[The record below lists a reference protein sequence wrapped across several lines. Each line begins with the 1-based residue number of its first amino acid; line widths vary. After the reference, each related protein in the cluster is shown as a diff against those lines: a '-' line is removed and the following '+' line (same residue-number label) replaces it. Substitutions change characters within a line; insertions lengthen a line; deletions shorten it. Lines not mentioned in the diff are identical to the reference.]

1 MGKRCLHFF
10 LAFHDRILLILAGN
24 DNIHE
29 SLDEFEIRPDP
40 TAGFH
45 GNRWCYD
52 EKTVSPLFLSCFS
65 SVPFHTCRLR
75 LHA

>member
-10 LAFHDRILLILAGN
+10 SAFLDRILFILAGN

-29 SLDEFEIRPDP
+29 SLDEFEIWPDP

-45 GNRWCYD
+45 GNIYGYD
-52 EKTVSPLFLSCFS
+52 EKRTVSPLFLGCFS
-65 SVPFHTCRLR
+65 SVPLYNCR
-75 LHA
+75 

>member
-1 MGKRCLHFF
+1 M
-10 LAFHDRILLILAGN
+10 LAVT

-45 GNRWCYD
+45 GNRYGYD
-52 EKTVSPLFLSCFS
+52 GKKTVSPLFLGCFS
-65 SVPFHTCRLR
+65 SVPFHTCR
-75 LHA
+75 

>member
-10 LAFHDRILLILAGN
+10 SAFLDRILVILTGN

-40 TAGFH
+40 IAGFH
-45 GNRWCYD
+45 GNRWGYD
-52 EKTVSPLFLSCFS
+52 EKMVSPLFLSCFS
-65 SVPFHTCRLR
+65 SVPFDTFR
-75 LHA
+75 

>member
-10 LAFHDRILLILAGN
+10 SAFLDRILLILAGN

-29 SLDEFEIRPDP
+29 RLDEFEIRPDP

-65 SVPFHTCRLR
+65 SVPFHACR
-75 LHA
+75 